1 MATFYSIQ
9 MDFSEAKRQ
18 ANSLDEIA
26 QNLRLI
32 ANGTM
37 QESMTHIAS
46 NWRGENSKKFIQK
59 QQTVTENIKRRAD
72 ELERIAEQIRLA
84 AKRIY
89 EAEMDALQV
98 VNNNSFGG
106 GDGGG
111 GFR

>member
-32 ANGTM
+32 VDGTM
-37 QESMTHIAS
+37 QESMTHISS

-89 EAEMDALQV
+89 EAEMEALQV
-98 VNNNSFGG
+98 ANNNSFGG